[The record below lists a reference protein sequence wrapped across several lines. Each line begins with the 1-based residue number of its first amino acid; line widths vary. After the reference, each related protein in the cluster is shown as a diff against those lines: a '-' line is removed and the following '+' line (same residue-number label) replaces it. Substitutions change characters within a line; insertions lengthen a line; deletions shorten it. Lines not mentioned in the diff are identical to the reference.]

1 MDKAD
6 VATLNDANE
15 SCDSWMGCIVC
26 PLSGADGGKN
36 MVDLL
41 ENGKRVPFYKL
52 KSGDGEARYSR
63 QTSMGV
69 CLPTQFSAC
78 PERWQDVCHEIAL
91 WAWNGGSI
99 IGSQRCKSKE
109 KGNMV
114 DKVMMCKRWRP
125 YKSKSPHEAPH
136 LHPPT
141 PPPAP
146 PRYLSYKFSSTYSSV
161 LRLPHFS
168 FVIPHD

>member
-1 MDKAD
+1 MKQMDID
-6 VATLNDANE
+6 DGATLDDAYE

-63 QTSMGV
+63 KTSVGV
-69 CLPTQFSAC
+69 RLPTEFSAC
-78 PERWQDVCHEIAL
+78 PERWQDLSAEIAL

-99 IGSQRCKSKE
+99 IVSQRCKCKE
-109 KGNMV
+109 K
-114 DKVMMCKRWRP
+114 
-125 YKSKSPHEAPH
+125 
-136 LHPPT
+136 
-141 PPPAP
+141 
-146 PRYLSYKFSSTYSSV
+146 
-161 LRLPHFS
+161 
-168 FVIPHD
+168 

>member
-69 CLPTQFSAC
+69 RLPTQFSAC
-78 PERWQDVCHEIAL
+78 SERWQDVCHEIEPL
-91 WAWNGGSI
+91 
-99 IGSQRCKSKE
+99 
-109 KGNMV
+109 
-114 DKVMMCKRWRP
+114 
-125 YKSKSPHEAPH
+125 
-136 LHPPT
+136 T
-141 PPPAP
+141 
-146 PRYLSYKFSSTYSSV
+146 
-161 LRLPHFS
+161 
-168 FVIPHD
+168 